1 MTPPTHRPSTIYI
14 EIDVSG
20 LSLIDA
26 ERYYNFLKATGMPMP
41 VGCEGIIR
49 IEVEEVEE

>member
-1 MTPPTHRPSTIYI
+1 MSPTTFLPSTIFI
-14 EIDVSG
+14 EIDVSS

-41 VGCEGIIR
+41 VGCEGRIR
-49 IEVEEVEE
+49 IEVEEDAE